1 MTDKTDRKQAQ
12 QQAQQSAEGEAMTR
26 EQRAAL
32 DAISRRLDEPMDE
45 NLTREQAQRRIDE
58 LHRREDTQV
67 LQRDVIAEGTHG
79 RAPLNRGGEASTLMS
94 GRERAK
100 PDAVDQETEA
110 QAVRDRPQRTSADKG
125 DLD

>member
-1 MTDKTDRKQAQ
+1 MADRRPPKQ
-12 QQAQQSAEGEAMTR
+12 QQAQQSAQREPMTR

-45 NLTREQAQRRIDE
+45 NLSREEAQRRIDE
-58 LHRREDTQV
+58 LHRREGTDV
-67 LQRDVIAEGTHG
+67 LHRDVIDEGTHG
-79 RAPLNRGGEASTLMS
+79 RAPLNRGGESSTLMS

-100 PDAVDQETEA
+100 PDAVNHETEA
-110 QAVRDRPQRTSADKG
+110 QAVRDRPNRTSSDKG